1 MGKTSG
7 ANWGGTIYTD
17 GNLNLDNVALNSNA
31 VRGGIVSGGAITSVE
46 KAVTNIM
53 GNSSFSKNNAY
64 DYGRGGAIYNLAS
77 TIITAAD
84 GKSISFSENHAV
96 NQGGAIFSGVYTGNN
111 ANLVGVGTLDIKTE
125 GTGSVLF
132 TGNTANY
139 GGAIA
144 NSGTATI
151 IGDAIKFESNSA
163 KNGGAISND
172 GTITMDRAKFST
184 NSATSGGVGGG
195 AIYNTADAQ
204 IFLSG
209 NTSFDSNISTMYGGA
224 IYNAG
229 SIRISNGG
237 DTINFNDNK
246 TNESGGAIYN
256 NTTGSLTML
265 GDGQFVFESNT
276 AKNGGAIYNAGIMS
290 LSGKYEFSNNTASES
305 GGAIYNESGN
315 VTISGTRDSSG
326 NASIIFDSNR
336 ANGWDNPRGAGA
348 LYVVGSSTSASF
360 LDITGADFINNS
372 TNTHG
377 GALYLDKNVNFNIEN
392 SVFKKNC
399 TSADNGNGWGGAIGL
414 GTNGNINGY
423 VENSL
428 FERNYAGDAGGAISY
443 NPQNSSVGKYLKLIA
458 DGADTVFAG
467 NNVTESAGS
476 GLQNEKGQEGIYIG
490 NYTDVTSENDS
501 IEYFNAGNS
510 GSLIFNDIVNAAGG
524 AKDDNGKHYTRNG
537 INKNIQLN
545 RDGVSYGK
553 LEPTSANATTN
564 LAPTNGKIIFNN
576 TVRGAHLV
584 LHNGT
589 LAFGQSNSY
598 GSYGE
603 AENVG

>member
-1 MGKTSG
+1 M
-7 ANWGGTIYTD
+7 D
-17 GNLNLDNVALNSNA
+17 G
-31 VRGGIVSGGAITSVE
+31 
-46 KAVTNIM
+46 
-53 GNSSFSKNNAY
+53 
-64 DYGRGGAIYNLAS
+64 
-77 TIITAAD
+77 
-84 GKSISFSENHAV
+84 
-96 NQGGAIFSGVYTGNN
+96 
-111 ANLVGVGTLDIKTE
+111 
-125 GTGSVLF
+125 
-132 TGNTANY
+132 
-139 GGAIA
+139 
-144 NSGTATI
+144 
-151 IGDAIKFESNSA
+151 
-163 KNGGAISND
+163 
-172 GTITMDRAKFST
+172 AKFST

-229 SIRISNGG
+229 SIRISNDG

-276 AKNGGAIYNAGIMS
+276 AKNGGAI
-290 LSGKYEFSNNTASES
+290 
-305 GGAIYNESGN
+305 
-315 VTISGTRDSSG
+315 
-326 NASIIFDSNR
+326 
-336 ANGWDNPRGAGA
+336 
-348 LYVVGSSTSASF
+348 
-360 LDITGADFINNS
+360 
-372 TNTHG
+372 
-377 GALYLDKNVNFNIEN
+377 
-392 SVFKKNC
+392 
-399 TSADNGNGWGGAIGL
+399 GL

-428 FERNYAGDAGGAISY
+428 FERNYAGDAGGVVAANTAITFVNSKFINNSARFSGGAISY

-524 AKDDNGKHYTRNG
+524 AKDDNGKPYTRNG

-576 TVRGAHLV
+576 TVRGANLV

-598 GSYGE
+598 GSYVE

>member
-1 MGKTSG
+1 MKNLTISNFGKTSG

-31 VRGGIVSGGAITSVE
+31 VRGGIVSGGAITSVG

-132 TGNTANY
+132 TCNTANY

-163 KNGGAISND
+163 KNGGA
-172 GTITMDRAKFST
+172 
-184 NSATSGGVGGG
+184 
-195 AIYNTADAQ
+195 
-204 IFLSG
+204 
-209 NTSFDSNISTMYGGA
+209 
-224 IYNAG
+224 
-229 SIRISNGG
+229 
-237 DTINFNDNK
+237 
-246 TNESGGAIYN
+246 
-256 NTTGSLTML
+256 
-265 GDGQFVFESNT
+265 
-276 AKNGGAIYNAGIMS
+276 
-290 LSGKYEFSNNTASES
+290 
-305 GGAIYNESGN
+305 
-315 VTISGTRDSSG
+315 
-326 NASIIFDSNR
+326 
-336 ANGWDNPRGAGA
+336 
-348 LYVVGSSTSASF
+348 
-360 LDITGADFINNS
+360 
-372 TNTHG
+372 
-377 GALYLDKNVNFNIEN
+377 LYLDKNVNFNIEN
-392 SVFKKNC
+392 SVFRKNC

-458 DGADTVFAG
+458 DGADTVAG

-524 AKDDNGKHYTRNG
+524 AKDDNGKPYTRNG

-576 TVRGAHLV
+576 TVRGANLV

-598 GSYGE
+598 GSYVE

>member
-1 MGKTSG
+1 
-7 ANWGGTIYTD
+7 
-17 GNLNLDNVALNSNA
+17 
-31 VRGGIVSGGAITSVE
+31 
-46 KAVTNIM
+46 
-53 GNSSFSKNNAY
+53 
-64 DYGRGGAIYNLAS
+64 
-77 TIITAAD
+77 
-84 GKSISFSENHAV
+84 
-96 NQGGAIFSGVYTGNN
+96 
-111 ANLVGVGTLDIKTE
+111 
-125 GTGSVLF
+125 
-132 TGNTANY
+132 
-139 GGAIA
+139 
-144 NSGTATI
+144 
-151 IGDAIKFESNSA
+151 
-163 KNGGAISND
+163 
-172 GTITMDRAKFST
+172 
-184 NSATSGGVGGG
+184 
-195 AIYNTADAQ
+195 
-204 IFLSG
+204 
-209 NTSFDSNISTMYGGA
+209 MYGGA

-229 SIRISNGG
+229 SIRISNDG

-392 SVFKKNC
+392 SVFRKNC

-428 FERNYAGDAGGAISY
+428 FERNYAGDAGGVVAANTAITFVNSKFINNSARFSGGAISY

-476 GLQNEKGQEGIYIG
+476 GL
-490 NYTDVTSENDS
+490 
-501 IEYFNAGNS
+501 
-510 GSLIFNDIVNAAGG
+510 
-524 AKDDNGKHYTRNG
+524 
-537 INKNIQLN
+537 
-545 RDGVSYGK
+545 
-553 LEPTSANATTN
+553 
-564 LAPTNGKIIFNN
+564 
-576 TVRGAHLV
+576 
-584 LHNGT
+584 
-589 LAFGQSNSY
+589 
-598 GSYGE
+598 
-603 AENVG
+603 